1 MNILYYVPHLNT
13 VYANRTIIEGYKNA
27 FLALGHNFRFL
38 TANDSQISVV
48 EEFAPH
54 IFFTSMN
61 SYVLKFLNFDGV
73 KKMKQNG
80 TKIFVNTPFWTS
92 PFSSLRLNETPGLKT
107 NAEYVD
113 LITSGNFGDVYYTVS
128 EQGDPRMEGFQEA
141 TGYPY
146 YTIPLAADKTK
157 HYYDFSNKFDCD
169 ISFLGTFLPEK
180 RAFIKNHVFPL
191 REKYKVMLLGQDWT
205 SYDRLM
211 GWVSRFGK
219 YFNLPVV
226 KDIQKPTLGLDD
238 ERRIYSSSKISLN
251 IHEEYQREFGKD
263 CNERTFKI
271 PACGGFEVSD
281 YVECIGKYFVQE
293 KEIVMAKTP
302 QEWREKID
310 YYMKH
315 PEERRAISEAGR
327 LRVLADHTY
336 HNRAQR
342 FVDIY
347 TDIGKA

>member
-38 TANDSQISVV
+38 TAEDNQKSVI

-54 IFFTSMN
+54 MFFSSMSAYIF
-61 SYVLKFLNFDGV
+61 KFLDFDAV
-73 KKMKQNG
+73 KKMKKNG

-92 PFSSLRLNETPGLKT
+92 PFNSIRFNETPGLKT
-107 NAEYVD
+107 NTEYVS
-113 LITSGNFGDVYYTVS
+113 LIKSGGFGDVYYTVS
-128 EQGDPRMEGFQEA
+128 EQGDPRMEGFQDT

-146 YTIPLAADKTK
+146 HTIPLAADKTK
-157 HYYDFSNKFDCD
+157 HYPEFSSKFDCD

-180 RAFIKNHVFPL
+180 RKFIKEHVFPL
-191 REKYKVMLLGQDWT
+191 REKYKIMLLGQDWN
-205 SYDRLM
+205 SYDRFL

-219 YFNLPVV
+219 YFNLPVLKNV
-226 KDIQKPTLGLDD
+226 QKPTLELED
-238 ERRIYSSSKISLN
+238 ERRIYSSTKISLN
-251 IHEEYQREFGKD
+251 IHEEYQRVFGKD

-281 YVECIGKYFVQE
+281 YVECIGKYFVE
-293 KEIVMAKTP
+293 GKEIVMAKTP
-302 QEWREKID
+302 QEWEEKIH

-315 PEERRAISEAGR
+315 PEERQAIAAAGR
-327 LRVLADHTY
+327 KRVLEKHTY
-336 HNRAQR
+336 HNRAQS
-342 FVDIY
+342 FIEIY
-347 TDIGKA
+347 TNLTNA